1 MLGGGRA
8 GCPNL
13 NAKKRQRDSPKQPCP
28 VDARHRL
35 WAVGL
40 TQPHKPVRRKAVR
53 GYRSFRHKSFR
64 EYEAG
69 EANDRKVEKRP
80 VRSATKSRAT
90 GACG

>member
-13 NAKKRQRDSPKQPCP
+13 NAKKRPRDSPNQPCP

-35 WAVGL
+35 WTTGL

-53 GYRSFRHKSFR
+53 GYRSFRRKSLQ

-69 EANDRKVEKRP
+69 EANDRKVEKRLA
-80 VRSATKSRAT
+80 RSATTSRAT
-90 GACG
+90 GTCG